1 MLSLLLFIAM
11 ADKPI
16 STPPIKIQSAQGEM
30 PTYGCA
36 GDAKLWIL
44 VHILDPDDPRNN
56 SKVWKPTV
64 KDTIPTL
71 DPRGGQP
78 ACWPHGVDPN
88 TLLPPPGTLN
98 GTAK

>member
-1 MLSLLLFIAM
+1 M

-30 PTYGCA
+30 PVYGCA

-44 VHILDPDDPRNN
+44 VHILDAADPRNN
-56 SKVWKPTV
+56 SKAWKPTV

-71 DPRGGQP
+71 DPRAGQP
-78 ACWPHGVDPN
+78 ACWPKGFDPN
-88 TLLPPPGTLN
+88 TLLTPQGLT